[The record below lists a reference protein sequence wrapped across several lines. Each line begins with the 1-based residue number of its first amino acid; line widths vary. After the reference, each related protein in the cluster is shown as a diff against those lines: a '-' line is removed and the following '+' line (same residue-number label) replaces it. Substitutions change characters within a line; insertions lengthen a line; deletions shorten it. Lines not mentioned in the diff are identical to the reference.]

1 VLNAPDFLAEKTV
14 MSRPIFFLLLLALPL
29 YADIYERL
37 DELPEHIRSGG
48 VPRDGIP
55 AMTNPQAVAPEQ
67 AHYLSDEDRVLGL
80 YINGQAR
87 AYPHSL
93 GWKHEVVNDSLGG
106 QYISVTFCPLTSSGL
121 AFDAT
126 DSSGAQIELGV
137 SGVLINSNLVL
148 YDRRDD
154 RTLYPQMI
162 HAAISGPYTGDQ
174 LELLPIAE
182 TTWELWKKMHPHT
195 TIAQASTG
203 LERYP
208 SYIQKLYPLEA
219 YRQYPYG
226 DYRSNHSFIMFHPST
241 ARAGSELEAKEM
253 VLGLRLGQETK
264 AYPFRRMPAQA
275 IINDE
280 LAGFALLVLYD
291 KTSHTA
297 IPYSRQVGERTL
309 TFARAETGAASL
321 PIALRDRETGT
332 RWDMLGRAVSGPL
345 KGTQLQQLPAYNAM
359 YFAWSAY
366 WPETALWHGEGLAD
380 NY

>member
-1 VLNAPDFLAEKTV
+1 
-14 MSRPIFFLLLLALPL
+14 MSRPLLCFLYLLALPL
-29 YADIYERL
+29 HADIYERL
-37 DELPEHIRSGG
+37 DELPQHIRSGG
-48 VPRDGIP
+48 LPRDGIP
-55 AMTNPQAVAPEQ
+55 AMTNPQAVAPDQ
-67 AHYLSDEDRVLGL
+67 ARYLSDADRVLGL
-80 YINGQAR
+80 YINGHAR

-106 QYISVTFCPLTSSGL
+106 QYISITFCPLTSTGL

-126 DSSGAQIELGV
+126 DADGQQIELGV

-148 YDRRDD
+148 YDRRDE

-162 HAAISGPYTGDQ
+162 HAAISGPHIGDQ

-182 TTWELWKKMHPHT
+182 TTWELWKKMYPHT

-208 SYIQKLYPLEA
+208 SYIRKLYPLEA

-241 ARAGSELEAKEM
+241 ARAGSELAAKEL
-253 VLGLRLGQETK
+253 VLGLRHGQATK
-264 AYPFRRMPAQA
+264 AYPFQRMPARA
-275 IINDE
+275 IINDT
-280 LAGFALLVLYD
+280 LADLSLLVLYD
-291 KTSHTA
+291 EASHTA
-297 IPYSRQVGERTL
+297 IAYHRQVGKQIL
-309 TFARAETGAASL
+309 TFARAENDADAL
-321 PIALRDRETGT
+321 PISLRDRETGT
-332 RWDMLGRAVSGPL
+332 SWNMLGLAVSGPL
-345 KGTQLQQLPAYNAM
+345 KGAQLRQLPAYNAM

-380 NY
+380 NN

>member
-1 VLNAPDFLAEKTV
+1 
-14 MSRPIFFLLLLALPL
+14 MSRPILFFLLLLALPL

-48 VPRDGIP
+48 GPRDGIP

-162 HAAISGPYTGDQ
+162 HAAISGPQ
-174 LELLPIAE
+174 LGHKLQLLPIIE

-195 TIAQASTG
+195 TIAQAATG
-203 LERYP
+203 LNHYP
-208 SYIQKLYPLEA
+208 SYIQKLYPIET
-219 YRQYPYG
+219 YRRYPYG

-241 ARAGSELEAKEM
+241 AHAGSELAAKEM
-253 VLGLRLGQETK
+253 VLGIRHGQSAK
-264 AYPFRRMPAQA
+264 AYPFQRLPARA

-280 LAGFALLVLYD
+280 LAGLPVLVLYD
-291 KTSHTA
+291 EENSTA
-297 IPYSRQVGERTL
+297 IPYSRRVGERVL
-309 TFARAETGAASL
+309 CFVAAENDSTAL
-321 PIALRDRETGT
+321 PISLRDEQTETL
-332 RWDMLGRAVSGPL
+332 WNMLGLAISGPL
-345 KGTQLQQLPAYNAM
+345 AGEQLQQLPAYNAM

-366 WPETALWHGEGLAD
+366 WPETSLWQGEGLA
-380 NY
+380 NNH